1 MASALGLQ
9 SNPGYID
16 RHGCAQHALDKT
28 VDALRA
34 IYNKIPLQ
42 GAQFFRTE
50 SPKGG
55 VYTEASYGTMVQL
68 PTINQDSD
76 DLPFVTPS
84 SGFKKTFTVVNYRSA
99 IQAERTTVEDELE
112 PLVRKQMSGMLT
124 SGRLL
129 LEYSMA
135 NVLNNATSTSYLGS
149 DGVALASASHPYER
163 KITGTWSNL
172 ETASA
177 LSTANFSTAR
187 LNLRKRANEWGD
199 TMALPT
205 KAIVV
210 PPDLEEKALQIMASE
225 KVAENALNNKN
236 VWMNKYSVIVWDY
249 LTDTNAWFLLADMP
263 DINKGLV
270 YVEAVA
276 PNVMSTEGKD
286 KSTDI
291 IWGQRLRM
299 RFTVGHTVCREIQYN
314 AGA

>member
-1 MASALGLQ
+1 M
-9 SNPGYID
+9 
-16 RHGCAQHALDKT
+16 
-28 VDALRA
+28 
-34 IYNKIPLQ
+34 Q
-42 GAQFFRTE
+42 GAQFYRTE
-50 SPKGG
+50 TPRGG

-68 PTINQDSD
+68 PVVNQDSD

-124 SGRLL
+124 SARLL
-129 LEYSMA
+129 LEYAMV
-135 NVLNNATSTSYLGS
+135 NPLNNATSSSYLGA
-149 DGVALASASHPYER
+149 DGVALASASHPFER
-163 KITGTWSNL
+163 KQTGVWSNL
-172 ETASA
+172 ETSSA
-177 LSTANFSTAR
+177 LTTANFSTAR
-187 LNLRKRANEWGD
+187 LNLRKRKNEWGD
-199 TMALPT
+199 TMALST
-205 KAIVV
+205 KSIVV

-225 KVAENALNNKN
+225 KIAENDLNAKN
-236 VWMNKYSVIVWDY
+236 VWMNKYNVIVWDY
-249 LTDTNAWFLLADMP
+249 LTDTNGWFLLGDMP
-263 DINKGLV
+263 ALNKGLV

-276 PNVMSTEGKD
+276 PNVASTEGKD